1 MRTIRLKLDP
11 QLWVVVNLS
20 VKHDDDAAIIT
31 CHWLRCA
38 VGQIDD
44 GEAAV
49 PEPAAP
55 VATPPQACA
64 VRTAGAHRIPR
75 RDELHLFG
83 LTRGPMKRENTVYAA
98 HG

>member
-1 MRTIRLKLDP
+1 MRTIRFKLDP
-11 QLWVVVNLS
+11 QLRVIVDLS
-20 VKHDDDAAIIT
+20 VKHNDETAIIT

-55 VATPPQACA
+55 VATPLQACA

-75 RDELHLFG
+75 RDELHLLG
-83 LTRGPMKRENTVYAA
+83 LRRGPMKRENTVYAA
-98 HG
+98 PG